1 MIRFTVVW
9 EPDFYDEFIRSW
21 IDADS
26 SLRAALTRAS
36 DWIDSNLCSNPEVQ
50 GRPSEFDPT
59 CRTIKVPNTEPF
71 SIVALYRVR
80 HEDRQV
86 DIVSLQHTPN
96 L

>member
-9 EPDFYDEFIRSW
+9 EWELQADFIRTW

-26 SLRAALTRAS
+26 RLRAALTQAS
-36 DWIDSNLCSNPEVQ
+36 NWIDRNLCTDPERL
-50 GRPSEFDPT
+50 GRPSAVDPT
-59 CRTIKVPNTEPF
+59 CRAIHVPDAGDF

-86 DIVSLQHTPN
+86 DIVAFRHGLKK
-96 L
+96 